1 MELLI
6 KNNLI
11 ELLKKQVIID
21 TINIIRWYLYLIKTI
36 IDKKKYVWNIEYF

>member
-21 TINIIRWYLYLIKTI
+21 IINKTKWYLYLIKII
-36 IDKKKYVWNIEYF
+36 IDKKKYI

>member
-21 TINIIRWYLYLIKTI
+21 NINKTRWYLYLIKII
-36 IDKKKYVWNIEYF
+36 IDKKKYI